1 MDQIEKENLTK
12 ESKINSIDEKFD
24 KLLFS
29 CTMWKVDKD
38 DSRLVKFMPKDLSFS
53 EIDKF
58 VQEEFE
64 YEYLVNLMG
73 DIVPPNN

>member
-1 MDQIEKENLTK
+1 
-12 ESKINSIDEKFD
+12 
-24 KLLFS
+24 
-29 CTMWKVDKD
+29 MWMADKD

-58 VQEEFE
+58 LQEEFE

-73 DIVPPNN
+73 DIVQTNNW